1 MTVTTDQIKAWFDA
15 NPNASDAQVTQTM
28 TANGVTAQQ
37 YSDATGIPIDKVLAT
52 EYAGTTLPVWANKDQ
67 ATYQAMTGLDP
78 ALMSQAPKSL
88 PTKTIQAPIMAGDV
102 ENPTPTGNYQTVT
115 QVDTSKLP
123 AGVTPIYDS
132 NDNLTGYSTEIST
145 PTGWDSA
152 VKLQANYD
160 TNGNLLGY
168 SGSNPIFPADTTGKL
183 SKTKYDPI
191 WSATGQATP
200 QQDTSTGGWALT
212 APIVQGLSMNPVTA
226 PFVAAGKVLYS
237 LANGQKI
244 STTSLINAGIAA
256 VGAMGGTPVD
266 QIPNQ
271 DGSVTTTYSDG
282 SSSTGMPTQGV
293 AGATLA
299 QNLGDVK
306 TGVNVY
312 TAIQSK
318 NATALIADLTK
329 LAGVSSDYQVAFKAA
344 NAIKALENG
353 QPLTAISPYISSFM
367 DSSDPNAVSM
377 AKTMLSTIQNN
388 IKPTT
393 AASTTPAVNVDSTT
407 SDATPTVSPTTAL
420 PAETTPTTPATTP
433 TTTPTTTLATT
444 PTAVAAKPVDPLAT
458 PSIQNALA
466 KIAVN
471 QNPTG
476 KIKAFDVNQIFD
488 AINSSN
494 PNEDTTITARSGG
507 SINDLVQ
514 LLNSRG

>member
-28 TANGVTAQQ
+28 KANGVTAQQ
-37 YSDATGIPIDKVLAT
+37 YSDATGIPLDKVMAT

-88 PTKTIQAPIMAGDV
+88 PTKTIQAPIMAGDP
-102 ENPTPTGNYQTVT
+102 ENPTPTGKYQTVT

-132 NDNLTGYSTEIST
+132 NDNLTGYSTKIST
-145 PTGWDSA
+145 PSGWDSA

-160 TNGNLLGY
+160 TNGNLSGY
-168 SGSNPIFPADTTGKL
+168 SGSNPVFPADTTGTL
-183 SKTKYDPI
+183 SKTKFDPI

-212 APIVQGLSMNPVTA
+212 APIIQGLSMNPVTA
-226 PFVAAGKVLYS
+226 PFMAAGKVLYS

-244 STTSLINAGIAA
+244 SATTLINAGIAA

-266 QIPNQ
+266 QIPNE
-271 DGSVTTTYSDG
+271 DGTITTTYSDG
-282 SSSTGMPTQGV
+282 SSSTGMPTQGI

-299 QNLGDVK
+299 QTLGDVK
-306 TGVNVY
+306 TGINVG

-318 NATALIADLTK
+318 NVTALLGDLAK
-329 LAGVSSDYQVAFKAA
+329 LTNTSSDYQVALTAA
-344 NAIKALENG
+344 NAAKALMSG
-353 QPLTAISPYISSFM
+353 QPLSAISPYITAM
-367 DSSDPNAVSM
+367 VGSSDPNAASM
-377 AKTMLSTIQNN
+377 AKTMLSTIQAD
-388 IKPTT
+388 IAPTT
-393 AASTTPAVNVDSTT
+393 SETNVNVDTT
-407 SDATPTVSPTTAL
+407 PKTGVNVDTTI
-420 PAETTPTTPATTP
+420 PTTPTTPTAP
-433 TTTPTTTLATT
+433 TTTPTTA
-444 PTAVAAKPVDPLAT
+444 PAAKDPLAV
-458 PSIQNALA
+458 PLIPNALA
-466 KIAVN
+466 LPTPGFDTSGNRVAV
-471 QNPTG
+471 PTTIG
-476 KIKAFDVNQIFD
+476 AIKELDLNKLFDVID
-488 AINSSN
+488 SSN
-494 PNEDTTITARSGG
+494 PSENTTITAKSGG

>member
-28 TANGVTAQQ
+28 KANGVTAQQ
-37 YSDATGIPIDKVLAT
+37 YSDATGIPLDKVMAT

-88 PTKTIQAPIMAGDV
+88 PTKTIQEPIMAGDP
-102 ENPTPTGNYQTVT
+102 ENPTPTGKYQTVT

-123 AGVTPIYDS
+123 AGVTPIYDE
-132 NDNLTGYSTEIST
+132 NGNLTYSTKIST
-145 PTGWDSA
+145 PSGWDSA

-160 TNGNLLGY
+160 AYGNLSGY
-168 SGSNPIFPADTTGKL
+168 SGSNPVFPADTTGKL
-183 SKTKYDPI
+183 SKTKFDPI

-212 APIVQGLSMNPVTA
+212 APIIQGLSMNPVTA
-226 PFVAAGKVLYS
+226 PFMAAGKVLYS

-244 STTSLINAGIAA
+244 SATALINAGIAA

-266 QIPNQ
+266 QIPNE
-271 DGSVTTTYSDG
+271 DGTITTTYSDG
-282 SSSTGMPTQGV
+282 SSSTGMPTQGI

-306 TGVNVY
+306 TGINVG

-318 NATALIADLTK
+318 NVTALLGDLAK
-329 LAGVSSDYQVAFKAA
+329 LTNTSSDYQVALTAA
-344 NAIKALENG
+344 NAAKALMSG
-353 QPLTAISPYISSFM
+353 QPLSAISPYITAM
-367 DSSDPNAVSM
+367 VGSSDPNAASM
-377 AKTMLSTIQNN
+377 AKTMLSTIQAD
-388 IKPTT
+388 IAPTT
-393 AASTTPAVNVDSTT
+393 SQTNVNVDTT
-407 SDATPTVSPTTAL
+407 IP
-420 PAETTPTTPATTP
+420 TTPTTPTAPTTTP
-433 TTTPTTTLATT
+433 TTTPT
-444 PTAVAAKPVDPLAT
+444 AKDPLAV

-466 KIAVN
+466 LPTPGFDTSGNRVAV
-471 QNPTG
+471 PTTIG
-476 KIKAFDVNQIFD
+476 AIKELDLNKLFDVID
-488 AINSSN
+488 SSN
-494 PNEDTTITARSGG
+494 PSENTTITAKSGG

>member
-28 TANGVTAQQ
+28 KANGVTAQQ
-37 YSDATGIPIDKVLAT
+37 YSDATGIPLDKVMAT
-52 EYAGTTLPVWANKDQ
+52 EYAGTTLPVWANNDQ
-67 ATYQAMTGLDP
+67 ATYQAITGLDP

-88 PTKTIQAPIMAGDV
+88 PTKTIQAPIMAGDP

-145 PTGWDSA
+145 PSGWDSA

-168 SGSNPIFPADTTGKL
+168 SGSNPVFPADTTGTL
-183 SKTKYDPI
+183 SKTKFDPI

-226 PFVAAGKVLYS
+226 PFMAAGKVLYS

-266 QIPNQ
+266 QIPNE

-282 SSSTGMPTQGV
+282 SSSTGMPTQGI

-306 TGVNVY
+306 TGINVG

-318 NATALIADLTK
+318 NVTALLGDLAK
-329 LAGVSSDYQVAFKAA
+329 LTNTSSDYQVALTAA
-344 NAIKALENG
+344 NATNALMSG
-353 QPLTAISPYISSFM
+353 QPLSAISPYITAM
-367 DSSDPNAVSM
+367 VGSSDPNAASM
-377 AKTMLSTIQNN
+377 AKTMLSTIQAD
-388 IKPTT
+388 IAPTT
-393 AASTTPAVNVDSTT
+393 SETNVNVDTT
-407 SDATPTVSPTTAL
+407 IP
-420 PAETTPTTPATTP
+420 TTPTTPTAPTTTP
-433 TTTPTTTLATT
+433 TTTPT
-444 PTAVAAKPVDPLAT
+444 AKDPLAV

-466 KIAVN
+466 LPTPGFDTSGNRVAV
-471 QNPTG
+471 PTTIG
-476 KIKAFDVNQIFD
+476 AIQELDLNKLFDVID
-488 AINSSN
+488 SSN
-494 PNEDTTITARSGG
+494 PSENTTITAKSGG